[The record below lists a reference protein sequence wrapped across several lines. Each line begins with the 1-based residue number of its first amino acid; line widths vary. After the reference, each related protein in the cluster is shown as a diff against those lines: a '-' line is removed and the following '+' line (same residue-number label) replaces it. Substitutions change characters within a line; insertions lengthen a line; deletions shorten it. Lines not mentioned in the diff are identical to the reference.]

1 MAKNQKKLQAKI
13 DALEKQGANI
23 ESTAEKKVAAI
34 QEQLDELYSQL
45 ESLEDKEGAKRKAA
59 RADVMKLAAR
69 VLRKLDDKDATALAK
84 AIEILT

>member
-13 DALEKQGANI
+13 TALEKQIANI
-23 ESTAEKKVAAI
+23 ESAAEKKVDAA
-34 QEQLDELYSQL
+34 QTELDELYGQL
-45 ESLEDKEGAKRKAA
+45 EKLEDKEVAKRKAA